1 VSRTGSAP
9 GGYVFADPHN
19 PGSNFSRRQCNYNP
33 GVKLPG
39 GYRGRHRRPDWG
51 RVMINIEVP
60 GRGMLGFEH
69 LVLDLNGT
77 LATDG
82 IVSEPVA
89 GRLRELLSR
98 VQVHLVT
105 ADTFGTASA
114 LEALG
119 LHILILGPGDQV
131 EAKAVFVRKLG
142 ASRTVAIGNGMNDEG
157 MLREAALG
165 IVVVGREGAAARALL
180 AADLVVPS
188 IEDGLDLLRFP
199 RRLVAS
205 LRTA

>member
-1 VSRTGSAP
+1 MAAHQR
-9 GGYVFADPHN
+9 
-19 PGSNFSRRQCNYNP
+19 NYNP
-33 GVKLPG
+33 EVVLLG
-39 GYRGRHRRPDWG
+39 GHRGKHRRPEWG
-51 RVMINIEVP
+51 RVMISIEVP
-60 GRGMLGFEH
+60 GRGVLGFEH

-131 EAKAVFVRKLG
+131 EAKASFIRKLG

-165 IVVVGREGAAARALL
+165 IVVIGREGAAARALM

-199 RRLVAS
+199 RRLVAT
-205 LRTA
+205 LRTE